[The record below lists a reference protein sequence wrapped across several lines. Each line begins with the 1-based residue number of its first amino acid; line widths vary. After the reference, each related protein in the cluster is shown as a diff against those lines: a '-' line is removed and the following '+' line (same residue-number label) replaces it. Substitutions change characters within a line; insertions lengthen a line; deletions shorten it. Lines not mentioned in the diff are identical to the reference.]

1 LKETFNQMFAP
12 MLVLRM
18 DTARDVYLI
27 RVTCL
32 MHSVC
37 STKNYETTCL
47 VGFVDRNI

>member
-1 LKETFNQMFAP
+1 MFAP